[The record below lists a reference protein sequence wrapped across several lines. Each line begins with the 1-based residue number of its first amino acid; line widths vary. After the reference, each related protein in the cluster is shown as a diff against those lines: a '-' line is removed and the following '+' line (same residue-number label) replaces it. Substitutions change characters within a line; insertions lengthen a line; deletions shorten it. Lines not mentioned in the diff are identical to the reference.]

1 MSWSFH
7 ELEFEQVEQWPAA
20 AKSILFV
27 LVSGILCLAGGY
39 VFLVDDWSRW
49 QQSQQQEG
57 ELKRTLMQKARMAAN
72 LPAYHY
78 QTEQLHQQ
86 LQTLLTHL
94 PSKRET
100 ARILNDISALAER
113 NQLKLA
119 GFQWQTEQPLAFAT
133 ELPMRIQAQGT
144 YHQLGH
150 FIAQLSALPD
160 IVIIDSVELA
170 LPDTLATS
178 QGLNMELLA
187 KTYVYQTEEV
197 FTEP

>member
-7 ELEFEQVEQWPAA
+7 ELEFEQVEQWPVV
-20 AKSILFV
+20 AKTVLFV
-27 LVSGILCLAGGY
+27 LVAGVLSLVGGY
-39 VFLVDDWSRW
+39 LFLVDSWSQW

-57 ELKRTLMQKARMAAN
+57 ELKRILMQKARMAAN
-72 LPAYHY
+72 LPAYQH

-86 LQTLLTHL
+86 LQTLLKQL

-100 ARILNDISALAER
+100 AQLLNNISALAER

-119 GFQWQTEQPLAFAT
+119 GIQWQTEQQLTFAT

-150 FIAQLSALPD
+150 FIAQVSALPR

-178 QGLNMELLA
+178 QWLNMELLA
-187 KTYVYQTEEV
+187 KTYVYQAEEV
-197 FTEP
+197 STAP

>member
-7 ELEFEQVEQWPAA
+7 ELEFEQVEQWPAG
-20 AKSILFV
+20 AKTVLFV
-27 LVSGILCLAGGY
+27 LVAGVLSLVGGY
-39 VFLVDDWSRW
+39 LFLVDSWSQW

-57 ELKRTLMQKARMAAN
+57 ELKRILMQKARMAAN
-72 LPAYHY
+72 LPAYQH

-86 LQTLLTHL
+86 LQTLLKQL

-100 ARILNDISALAER
+100 AQLLNNISALAER

-119 GFQWQTEQPLAFAT
+119 GIQWQTEQQLTFAT

-150 FIAQLSALPD
+150 FIAQVSALPR

-178 QGLNMELLA
+178 QWLNMELLA
-187 KTYVYQTEEV
+187 KTYVYQAEEV
-197 FTEP
+197 STAP